1 MIKAVKDN
9 EVEVYINPSQVE
21 YIIKDF
27 NDNFSVHTTDNQNIS
42 IVSNPFELDTLI
54 ESTGKEVLINKDNI
68 TSYTA
73 SINGIVVSFVS
84 KRTLLVTEE
93 SIQSL
98 FAPVK
103 AEPKAAPKK
112 RSTRKTTKVDDNS

>member
-9 EVEVYINPSQVE
+9 EVEVFINPSQGE

-54 ESTGKEVLINKDNI
+54 ESTGKDVLVNKDNI

-84 KRTLLVTEE
+84 KRTILVTED
-93 SIQSL
+93 SIEAL
-98 FAPVK
+98 FAPAPVK
-103 AEPKAAPKK
+103 TAPK
-112 RSTRKTTKVDDNS
+112 RRTKKVAPKQD

>member
-21 YIIKDF
+21 DIIKDF
-27 NDNFSVHTTDNQNIS
+27 NENFSVHTTDNQNIS

-68 TSYTA
+68 TSYTQ

-103 AEPKAAPKK
+103 AEVKATPKK

>member
-9 EVEVYINPSQVE
+9 EVEVFINPSQVE

-54 ESTGKEVLINKDNI
+54 ESTGKEVLVNKDNI

-84 KRTLLVTEE
+84 KRTVLVTEE
-93 SIQSL
+93 SIKSL
-98 FAPVK
+98 FAPV
-103 AEPKAAPKK
+103 APKK